1 MTPTTR
7 RKGATMSSTPTKKQ
21 TTTNEPS
28 EGATGPEIVPQ
39 TLPEE
44 EKIPLEPESSKDE
57 SSEED
62 DSDDNDDDDDDDDD
76 DNDDDDDDDDDV
88 EEASA
93 DNVEVIDIAT
103 VTNTRIPPAANTQQ
117 LNPAIRPYIIGETY
131 KRKY

>member
-28 EGATGPEIVPQ
+28 EGATGAEVIPQ

-44 EKIPLEPESSKDE
+44 EKTPLEPESSEDE
-57 SSEED
+57 SSKAD
-62 DSDDNDDDDDDDDD
+62 NSDDNNNDDDD
-76 DNDDDDDDDDDV
+76 DNDHDDDDDDDDV

-93 DNVEVIDIAT
+93 DAVEVIDIAT

-117 LNPAIRPYIIGETY
+117 LNPAICPYIIGETY

>member
-1 MTPTTR
+1 MPTTR

-28 EGATGPEIVPQ
+28 EGATGAEVIPQ

-44 EKIPLEPESSKDE
+44 EKTPLEPNSSEDESSKADN
-57 SSEED
+57 
-62 DSDDNDDDDDDDDD
+62 SDNNNDDDDDDD
-76 DNDDDDDDDDDV
+76 DNDHDDDGDDDV

-93 DNVEVIDIAT
+93 DAVKVIDIAT

-117 LNPAIRPYIIGETY
+117 LNPAICPYIIGETY

>member
-1 MTPTTR
+1 MFPTMMPTTR

-28 EGATGPEIVPQ
+28 EGATGAEVIPQ

-44 EKIPLEPESSKDE
+44 EKTPLEPESSKDE

-62 DSDDNDDDDDDDDD
+62 DSDDNDDDDDDNDHDDD
-76 DNDDDDDDDDDV
+76 GDDDV

-93 DNVEVIDIAT
+93 DAVEVIDIAT
-103 VTNTRIPPAANTQQ
+103 ITNTRIPPAANTQQ
-117 LNPAIRPYIIGETY
+117 LNPAIHPYIIGETY

>member
-1 MTPTTR
+1 
-7 RKGATMSSTPTKKQ
+7 MSSTPTNKQ

-28 EGATGPEIVPQ
+28 EGATGAEVVPQ

-44 EKIPLEPESSKDE
+44 EKPPLEPKSSEDE

-62 DSDDNDDDDDDDDD
+62 DSDDNDDDDE
-76 DNDDDDDDDDDV
+76 DDV
-88 EEASA
+88 ELSSA
-93 DNVEVIDIAT
+93 DTVEVIDIAT

-131 KRKY
+131 KRNTNYIFLYLSWIFLEVLTISNLFW

>member
-1 MTPTTR
+1 M
-7 RKGATMSSTPTKKQ
+7 KQ
-21 TTTNEPS
+21 TTTTKPS
-28 EGATGPEIVPQ
+28 EGATGGEVVPQ

-44 EKIPLEPESSKDE
+44 EKAPLEPKSSEDE
-57 SSEED
+57 SSEKD
-62 DSDDNDDDDDDDDD
+62 DSDDNDDNDD
-76 DNDDDDDDDDDV
+76 DNNDDDDDDDDV

-117 LNPAIRPYIIGETY
+117 LNPAIRLYIIGETY